1 MAEVKILQSVHF
13 YDDDDPLYAEF
24 QVTFEYKGKS
34 FVVDHI
40 IAYSGAWDYRVISY
54 LPEDFQRLN
63 GGGVEIVS
71 FEQLSELDG
80 ESFSEYELIQ
90 AADKLTESGE
100 DELKWHYGDFA
111 KENGEI
117 KFENKG
123 RTERGIGK
131 LVGAM
136 LGENR

>member
-90 AADKLTESGE
+90 AADKLIESGE

-111 KENGEI
+111 K
-117 KFENKG
+117 
-123 RTERGIGK
+123 
-131 LVGAM
+131 
-136 LGENR
+136 